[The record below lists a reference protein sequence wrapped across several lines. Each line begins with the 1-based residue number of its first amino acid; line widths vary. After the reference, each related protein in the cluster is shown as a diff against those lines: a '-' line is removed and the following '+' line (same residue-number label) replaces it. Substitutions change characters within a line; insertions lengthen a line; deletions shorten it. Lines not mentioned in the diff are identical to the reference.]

1 MTPDKDNIV
10 RVLEIDGGGL
20 RGVITAI
27 VAAKLETELQKVL
40 DKKDAR
46 IYEVFDLITGTS
58 TGAIIG
64 GALACGVPAR
74 KIEELYIT
82 QGARLFKTRLPFN
95 PGGIFG
101 PIYSRRY
108 IKNELKNTKND
119 FRKKLDVLSLNDVKT
134 KLILTTFNLC
144 SNKTHFIKSWNRD
157 QNHYPVVEAIS
168 WSALSAA
175 YYFGKINV
183 KDYPWNYYDPDL
195 TKHPQKGA
203 CFQDGGQGINNNT
216 IFQITSEILAL
227 GPALKLKNHQ
237 LEKYVKKNG
246 CFDNPFKVVIVSLG
260 TGMVKEIIEFN
271 KAKHTCHYKQILLYF
286 CQARS
291 ESTRGQVL
299 AANHICGLNN
309 NFYFYRIDCRIKKK
323 ESRLDGKKFIQ
334 QYRKYGESLNTAVE
348 NVVERLIQEGL
359 L

>member
-1 MTPDKDNIV
+1 MITDKNPTI

-20 RGVITAI
+20 RGVISAI
-27 VAAKLETELQKVL
+27 VASKLEVELL
-40 DKKDAR
+40 KKR
-46 IYEVFDLITGTS
+46 NKKIYEVFDLITGTS

-64 GALACGVPAR
+64 GSLAGGVPAQ
-74 KIEELYIT
+74 KIKDIYIT
-82 QGARLFKTRLPFN
+82 KGARLFKNRLPFN
-95 PGGIFG
+95 PQGIFG

-108 IKNELKNTKND
+108 IKNELKNVNND
-119 FRKKLDVLSLNDVKT
+119 SYKKLDALSLNDIKT

-144 SNKTHFIKSWNRD
+144 SNRTHFIKSWNRE
-157 QNHYPVVEAIS
+157 QNHYPLVEAIS

-175 YYFGKINV
+175 CYFGKINV

-227 GPALKLKNHQ
+227 GPLLKLKNHQ
-237 LEKYVKKNG
+237 LEKYEKKTG
-246 CFDNPFKVVIVSLG
+246 CFDNPFHVVIVSLG
-260 TGMVKEIIEFN
+260 TGMVKEIIEFD
-271 KAKHTCHYKQILLYF
+271 KAKHTCHHKQIFLYF

-291 ESTRGQVL
+291 EATRGQVL
-299 AANHICGLNN
+299 AANHIICQNK
-309 NFYFYRIDCRIKKK
+309 NFHFYRIDCRIKKK
-323 ESRLDGKKFIQ
+323 ENKLDGKKFIK
-334 QYRKYGESLNTAVE
+334 QYEQYGESLNTKVE
-348 NVVERLIQEGL
+348 YVVDNMIQEGL